1 MSQSRLIVALSSAL
15 TSMGR
20 NPLRASLTALGIF
33 VGVLAVTVVI
43 ALGDGADRAI
53 FGQLQ
58 KLGENL
64 VTIQPRDAAASGAG
78 SDARLTLDDAQALRR
93 DVSGVLH
100 VAPALDGQSRAVV
113 GDRNTST
120 RIVGTTDAY
129 FLARSYRTQ
138 DGSIW
143 DARLENMASRVVI
156 IGPSLRNDLFP
167 NRTAVG
173 EWIRLGRQSF
183 RVIGVLE
190 EKGQTPFGMDQD
202 AIAVMPIRTMRSK
215 FSGGR
220 PGDVG
225 QILIKARPDA
235 DMEALRRN
243 VAALLRQR
251 HGLAP
256 DDPDDFSIRDSAR
269 IAEAQQGI
277 VSIMRILLLSIAAVS
292 LVIGGI
298 GVMNIML
305 VSVRER
311 TREIGTR
318 LAVGA
323 RPGDILTQFLI
334 EALALSVAGGLFGA
348 LGSVLLLPPLEAYF
362 GWQLELSAKALLVA
376 LLVSTALGVGFGIL
390 PARRAAELDPVEALR
405 RE

>member
-1 MSQSRLIVALSSAL
+1 MPLSRSIVALSSAL
-15 TSMGR
+15 IAMGR

-43 ALGDGADRAI
+43 ALGDGADQTI

-78 SDARLTLDDAQALRR
+78 GEARLTLDDASALLH
-93 DVSGVLH
+93 DVRGVLF

-113 GDRNTST
+113 GDRNTTT

-129 FLARSYRTQ
+129 FQARSYHTV

-143 DARLENMASRVVI
+143 DPRLESMASRVVV
-156 IGPSLRNDLFP
+156 IGPSLQHDLFP
-167 NRTAVG
+167 NRAAVG

-220 PGDVG
+220 AGDVG
-225 QILIKARPDA
+225 QILVRARPGA
-235 DMEALRRN
+235 DMDTLRRN
-243 VAALLRQR
+243 IAALLRQR

-256 DDPDDFSIRDSAR
+256 DDPDDFTIRDSAR

-277 VSIMRILLLSIAAVS
+277 VSVMRILLLSIAAVS

-323 RPGDILTQFLI
+323 RPGDILAQFLI
-334 EALALSVAGGLFGA
+334 EALVLTVAGGLLGA
-348 LGSVLLLPPLEAYF
+348 LGSVALLPPLEAYF
-362 GWQLELSAKALLVA
+362 GWPLELSPKALLVA
-376 LLVSTALGVGFGIL
+376 LAVSSALGIGFGIL